1 MVQPPSEWGQC
12 KLWVYEIKMVQDD
25 RTPALEDLDRK
36 IGRAKSGREQREFR
50 SNSGVGMSY
59 AFRLTTEM
67 AAALV
72 IGAGIGWLMDGWL
85 GSDPWGMLVFLF
97 VGFVAGILNAYRTA
111 KRIADI

>member
-1 MVQPPSEWGQC
+1 MIRENRP
-12 KLWVYEIKMVQDD
+12 
-25 RTPALEDLDRK
+25 PALEDLDRK
-36 IGRAKSGREQREFR
+36 IGRAKSGRERQELRR
-50 SNSGVGMSY
+50 TSGVGMSY

-67 AAALV
+67 AAALA

-85 GSDPWGMLVFLF
+85 GTDPWGMLVFLF